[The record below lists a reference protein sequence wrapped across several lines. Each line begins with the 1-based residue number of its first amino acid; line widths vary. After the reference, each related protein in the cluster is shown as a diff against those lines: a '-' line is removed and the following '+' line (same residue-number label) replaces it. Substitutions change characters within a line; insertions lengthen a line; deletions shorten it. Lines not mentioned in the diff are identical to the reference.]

1 MVNNYFVAIK
11 IIGITHAVVLFSIVG
26 LVNAKIMDYLFINDK
41 DNDKNQQ
48 YTPIQNILTIVK
60 LTICVAI
67 LCFIGRN
74 IIEHIPFILDKVHG
88 FEYTRLKEVK
98 TGSILLFFSVLFSEA
113 YHRVIQRIKSSYD
126 DSNTTQSSSSVAA
139 VI

>member
-26 LVNAKIMDYLFINDK
+26 LVNAKIMDYFFINDK
-41 DNDKNQQ
+41 DKNKQ

-88 FEYTRLKEVK
+88 FDYTRLKEVK

-113 YHRVIQRIKSSYD
+113 YHRVIQRIKLSHD
-126 DSNTTQSSSSVAA
+126 DSNITQSSSTVAA